1 MRRNALHEFVLS
13 RGSRHAVLE
22 RFSFGI
28 YSLVCLLFMLNAV
41 LAVRE
46 REVSGDFLMLIL
58 LAGAMVFFMIW
69 ETHPRYS
76 LHLMPVMI
84 VLAGVQLARLRI
96 PTPR

>member
-46 REVSGDFLMLIL
+46 REVSGDFLMRIL

-76 LHLMPVMI
+76 LHFMPMMLL
-84 VLAGVQLARLRI
+84 LAGIELERFQRS
-96 PTPR
+96 